1 MGDVIKLVV
10 GEDVVEKKKVGQKM
24 AKFDNGKEVCLD
36 PGEGAV

>member
-10 GEDVVEKKKVGQKM
+10 GEDVVEKKVGQKV

-36 PGEGAV
+36 PGEGAA